1 MEPFALPQVLFLAL
15 IFSTMLVGLIGLV
28 IPVYPGLNI
37 IWIAALIY
45 AIIDGFSWPAWLYFA
60 FITLFM
66 VVGNLADNYF
76 IGARARRTGASWLAI
91 GVGYA
96 AGIAG
101 TFIIPI
107 VGGLV
112 FSILGVLVVEMIRKK
127 DWKIAW
133 VTTKEMSLGFG
144 LAVVVRLGIGAI
156 MIGIWLVWAIT
167 NIKGG

>member
-1 MEPFALPQVLFLAL
+1 MEQFTLTQVLILAGV
-15 IFSTMLVGLIGLV
+15 FSTMLVGLIGLV

-45 AIIDGFSWPAWLYFA
+45 AIVDGFSWPAWLYFS
-60 FITLFM
+60 FITIFM
-66 VVGNLADNYF
+66 LIGNLADNYF

-107 VGGLV
+107 VGGIV

-133 VTTKEMSLGFG
+133 LTTKEMALGFG
-144 LAVVVRLGIGAI
+144 WAVVVRLGIGAI
-156 MIGIWLVWAIT
+156 MISIWLIWAFT
-167 NIKGG
+167 NR

>member
-1 MEPFALPQVLFLAL
+1 MEQFTLTQVLILAGV
-15 IFSTMLVGLIGLV
+15 FSTMLVGLIGLV

-45 AIIDGFSWPAWLYFA
+45 AIVDGFSWPAWLYFSI
-60 FITLFM
+60 ITIFM
-66 VVGNLADNYF
+66 LIGNLADNYF

-91 GVGYA
+91 GIGYA

-107 VGGLV
+107 IGGIV

-133 VTTKEMSLGFG
+133 LTTKEMALGFG
-144 LAVVVRLGIGAI
+144 WAVVVRLGIGAI
-156 MIGIWLVWAIT
+156 MISIWLIWAFT
-167 NIKGG
+167 NR